1 MKPFYTRTEFWLT
14 FLVAVLG
21 AFLASDLV
29 PQTHIAMKICGL
41 AMTVLATLG
50 YTVGRSYVKAKRPA
64 PPFNIEDLTKLVGP
78 LLGLQNAK
86 KKKPK
91 GEVKVVVDNKL
102 TQEDVKGLFDEV
114 DAAKKDKPEKPII
127 KKDKK
132 KE

>member
-1 MKPFYTRTEFWLT
+1 MKPFYKRTEFWGC
-14 FLVAVLG
+14 FLVAMLG

-29 PQTHIAMKICGL
+29 AETHLAYKISGL
-41 AMTVLATLG
+41 VMTVLTTLG
-50 YTVGRSYVKAKRPA
+50 YTAGRSYVKAKRPA

-114 DAAKKDKPEKPII
+114 DATKEKPII

-132 KE
+132 E